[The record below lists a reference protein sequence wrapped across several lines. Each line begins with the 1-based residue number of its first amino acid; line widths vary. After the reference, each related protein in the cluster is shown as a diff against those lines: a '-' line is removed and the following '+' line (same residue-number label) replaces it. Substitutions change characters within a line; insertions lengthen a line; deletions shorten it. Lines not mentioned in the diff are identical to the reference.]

1 MCDIV
6 LYVTM
11 YASGMVLISVIVMMV
26 KSLAGKDKDER

>member
-6 LYVTM
+6 LYVAM